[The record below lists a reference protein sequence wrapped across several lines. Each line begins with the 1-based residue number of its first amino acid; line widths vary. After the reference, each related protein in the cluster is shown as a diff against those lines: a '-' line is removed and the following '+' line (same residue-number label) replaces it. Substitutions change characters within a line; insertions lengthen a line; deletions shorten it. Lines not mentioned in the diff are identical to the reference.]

1 MTLREIAA
9 RLEALERRSQVENVS
24 AELERLRL
32 DIERHI
38 FKTEGTL

>member
-9 RLEALERRSQVENVS
+9 QLERIEESEPGERVR
-24 AELERLRL
+24 LIERLRL

-38 FKTEGTL
+38 LLTSGKL